1 VRPGPQATGE
11 GSFGRNAGIQ
21 VGRAVLLVALALIIG
36 VVLLRRV
43 GGGGAAPTTAA
54 STGTTSTT
62 AKSTAGG
69 KTATTA
75 PAATTTTTTPAR
87 PASAVKV
94 LVANGSTVRG
104 LAGLIATKL
113 HTAGY
118 NTLAVVNATQ
128 QVTASLVYF
137 QPGYQKEAAAVA
149 GTLGVAATAVQ
160 PTPSP
165 PPVTNLSTA
174 NVLVVAGPDLGSTA
188 STSTT
193 VRTAT
198 TLHTTT
204 TTAKATTTTT
214 VRATTTT
221 TR

>member
-1 VRPGPQATGE
+1 
-11 GSFGRNAGIQ
+11 

-36 VVLLRRV
+36 IVLLRRV
-43 GGGGAAPTTAA
+43 GGAGGSPTAA
-54 STGTTSTT
+54 VATGTTSTT
-62 AKSTAGG
+62 AKSSGG
-69 KTATTA
+69 KTPTTT
-75 PAATTTTTTPAR
+75 PSVTTTTTTPAR

-94 LVANGSTVRG
+94 LVANGSSVRG
-104 LAGLIATKL
+104 LAGLTATKL

-149 GTLGVAATAVQ
+149 ATLGVAPTAVQ

-174 NVLVVAGPDLGSTA
+174 NVLVVAGPDLASAA

-193 VRTAT
+193 TRTGTAT
-198 TLHTTT
+198 TAKATT

-214 VRATTTT
+214 VKATTTT